1 MTPRAGLAALVAL
14 LLASWSA
21 PAAAQSRPTISLVA
35 VQSLSF
41 GLLLPGRSEVVPVSD
56 VSRRAVVA
64 LAGTG
69 AVDVTLVLPSAM
81 ETSTGEKIALRFS
94 TSDAALLT
102 TGGSSLAQLDPL
114 QVNRVQ
120 LGNDR
125 TVLFVLGGTAVTSA
139 TTRPGHYTARVALM
153 VNQPGT

>member
-1 MTPRAGLAALVAL
+1 MTSRTGLCGLFAL
-14 LLASWSA
+14 LLASWPIS
-21 PAAAQSRPTISLVA
+21 AAAQSKQMVSIIA

-41 GLLLPGRSEVVPVSD
+41 GLLLPGLREVVSVTD

-64 LAGTG
+64 LAGNG
-69 AVDVTLVLPSAM
+69 PVDVALVLPNAM
-81 ETSTGEKIALRFS
+81 ETPTGDRIPLRFS
-94 TSDAALLT
+94 AGDAALLT
-102 TGGSSLAQLDPL
+102 TSGTTLSQLDPL

-139 TTRPGHYTARVALM
+139 TTRPGHYTARVALLL
-153 VNQPGT
+153 NHPGT

>member
-1 MTPRAGLAALVAL
+1 MTPRTGQVALVAL

-21 PAAAQSRPTISLVA
+21 PVAAQSRPTISLVP

-41 GLLLPGRSEVVPVSD
+41 GLLLPGRSEVIPVSD

-69 AVDVTLVLPSAM
+69 SVDVALVLPSAM
-81 ETSTGEKIALRFS
+81 ETSTGDKIPLRFS
-94 TSDAALLT
+94 TGDAALLT
-102 TGGSSLAQLDPL
+102 TGGTSLGQLDPL

-120 LGNDR
+120 LGSDR

-139 TTRPGHYTARVALM
+139 ATRPGHYTARVALM

>member
-1 MTPRAGLAALVAL
+1 MTSRTGLRLLFAL
-14 LLASWSA
+14 LLASWA
-21 PAAAQSRPTISLVA
+21 VRADAQSQKSVSITP

-41 GLLLPGRSEVVPVSD
+41 GLLLPGLREAVRVTD

-64 LAGTG
+64 LAGNG
-69 AVDVTLVLPSAM
+69 PVDVALVLPSSM
-81 ETSTGEKIALRFS
+81 ETATGERIPLQFS
-94 TSDAALLT
+94 AGDAALLT
-102 TGGSSLAQLDPL
+102 TSGSTIGTLDPL

-125 TVLFVLGGTAVTSA
+125 TVLFVLGGTAITAA
-139 TTRPGHYTARVALM
+139 TTRPGHYTARVALL

>member
-1 MTPRAGLAALVAL
+1 MTSRTGFSGLFAL
-14 LLASWSA
+14 LLASW
-21 PAAAQSRPTISLVA
+21 PIPVAAQSPQTVSIIP

-41 GLLLPGRSEVVPVSD
+41 GLLLPGLREAVSVSD

-64 LAGTG
+64 LAGSG
-69 AVDVTLVLPSAM
+69 PVDVALVLPTSM
-81 ETSTGEKIALRFS
+81 ETATGDRIPLRFS
-94 TSDAALLT
+94 ASDAALLST
-102 TGGSSLAQLDPL
+102 SGSTLSQLDPL

-139 TTRPGHYTARVALM
+139 TTRPGHYTARVALLI
-153 VNQPGT
+153 NHPGT

>member
-1 MTPRAGLAALVAL
+1 MLFAL
-14 LLASWSA
+14 LLASRPA
-21 PAAAQSRPTISLVA
+21 LAAAQAPQSLSVIA

-41 GLLLPGRSEVVPVSD
+41 GLLLPGHREAVPISD

-64 LAGTG
+64 LAGSSP
-69 AVDVTLVLPSAM
+69 VDVTLVLPDAL
-81 ETSTGEKIALRFS
+81 ETPAGDRIPLRF
-94 TSDAALLT
+94 TAGDAAVLT
-102 TGGSSLAQLDPL
+102 TGGATLSTLDPL

-139 TTRPGHYTARVALM
+139 TTRPGHYTARVALLLS
-153 VNQPGT
+153 NPGT

>member
-1 MTPRAGLAALVAL
+1 MTPRTGLVGLIAL

-21 PAAAQSRPTISLVA
+21 PVAAQSRPTISLVP

-41 GLLLPGRSEVVPVSD
+41 GLLLPGRSEVIPVSD

-69 AVDVTLVLPSAM
+69 PVDVALVLPSAM
-81 ETSTGEKIALRFS
+81 ETSTGEKIPLRFS
-94 TSDAALLT
+94 AGDAALLT
-102 TGGSSLAQLDPL
+102 TSGTSLGQLDPL

-120 LGNDR
+120 LGSDR

-139 TTRPGHYTARVALM
+139 ATRPGHYTARVALM